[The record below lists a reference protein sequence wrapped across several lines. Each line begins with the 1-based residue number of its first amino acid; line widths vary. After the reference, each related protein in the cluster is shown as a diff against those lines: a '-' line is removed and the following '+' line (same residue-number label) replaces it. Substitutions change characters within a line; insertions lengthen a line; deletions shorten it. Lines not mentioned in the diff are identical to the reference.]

1 MKHRILL
8 AISLAPAG
16 TRTRSRVRQGKKTY
30 KKLHMNT
37 ETFIAIV
44 DDMRKAQKNYFRN
57 RTQVNLELA
66 KQKERECDA
75 WLTAYYAQCGSDD
88 YLKSLFATD

>member
-1 MKHRILL
+1 
-8 AISLAPAG
+8 
-16 TRTRSRVRQGKKTY
+16 
-30 KKLHMNT
+30 MNT

-57 RTQVNLELA
+57 RTQTNLELA

-75 WLTAYYAQCGSDD
+75 WLTAYYAQCGTDD
-88 YLKSLFATD
+88 YLKNLFATD